1 MTEWEG
7 SEAYRLRGAE
17 VALWLFAACLVL
29 SLHAVAA
36 SLFHN
41 RPSAMPAQDMSSAIA
56 IELAPLPVTHE
67 SGDTVIAENVSA
79 LAQQNSLPDD
89 PIDAASRE
97 EPPPDASLRQES
109 VAETGLEHETAAA
122 PSEDPTLATEEETP
136 DLSARAE
143 ASVPLPPPRPRDLPR
158 PERRQTNAMQAHAAS
173 PSRASPRPRAESPQA
188 ARTAAP
194 ETARDRNSHQAT
206 ARWQARLLAHLER
219 HKRYPHEARLRRE
232 DGVVH
237 LGFRIDES
245 GLVTAARIVRS
256 SGHQSLDDE
265 VLRMIHRASPVP
277 APPDGT
283 SRNLTVP
290 IRFSLR

>member
-7 SEAYRLRGAE
+7 GEAYRLRGAE

-36 SLFHN
+36 SLLLN
-41 RPSAMPAQDMSSAIA
+41 SSSTRPAQDMSSAIA
-56 IELAPLPVTHE
+56 IELAPLPVRHE
-67 SGDTVIAENVSA
+67 SGDTVIAESVTA
-79 LAQQNSLPDD
+79 LAQQDDLPDD
-89 PIDAASRE
+89 PFDAASRE
-97 EPPPDASLRQES
+97 EPPPEESLRQES
-109 VAETGLEHETAAA
+109 VAETGLERETPAE
-122 PSEDPTLATEEETP
+122 PSEDTTLATDAETP
-136 DLSARAE
+136 DLSARLE
-143 ASVPLPPPRPRDLPR
+143 VNVPLPPPRPSDLPR
-158 PERRQTNAMQAHAAS
+158 PEPRQTSAMQAHAAS
-173 PSRASPRPRAESPQA
+173 PSRASPQPRAESPQA

-194 ETARDRNSHQAT
+194 ETARGRNSHQAT